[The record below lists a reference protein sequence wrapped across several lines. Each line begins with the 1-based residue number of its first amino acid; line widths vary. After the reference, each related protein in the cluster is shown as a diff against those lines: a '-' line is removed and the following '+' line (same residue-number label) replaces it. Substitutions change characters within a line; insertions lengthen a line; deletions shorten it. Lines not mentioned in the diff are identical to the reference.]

1 MVIGQTFAW
10 GHLPK
15 TAGKATVAMFGL
27 FPDVILSADPAGEH
41 VPFASREAQIGDRML
56 VGNLRRLPNW
66 TLSWAHWRAHPL
78 REGDHPLDSPAQM
91 ASVPRADQILAVF
104 TDHGR
109 FHIDRWLRMEQLA
122 EDFTAFVSGLRELSD
137 EERHKIAAFEQVNAL
152 DYEHD
157 VLQWFTPRQIR
168 RMYERN
174 PAWAAAEQ
182 RVYGDLVLADR

>member
-15 TAGKATVAMFGL
+15 TAGNATVAMFGL
-27 FPDVILSADPAGEH
+27 FPDLVLSAEPAGKH
-41 VPFASREAQIGDRML
+41 VPFASREEQIGDRML

-66 TLSWAHWRAHPL
+66 TLSWAHWRAHPE
-78 REGDHPLDSPAQM
+78 RDVVHPLDSPAVM

-104 TDHGR
+104 TDQGR
-109 FHIDRWLRMEQLA
+109 LHIDRWLRTEHLA
-122 EDFTAFVSGLRELSD
+122 KDFTAFVGELRELSD
-137 EERHKIAAFEQVNAL
+137 EERHKIATFEQVNAL

-157 VLQWFTPRQIR
+157 VMQWFTPRQIR
-168 RMYERN
+168 KMYERN

-182 RVYGDLVLADR
+182 RVYGDLVLSGR